1 MLEGGKNVR
10 QNLAQ
15 KTYEVL
21 TADGGR
27 WLLDSDHGMRSAAV
41 ARAEEI
47 IADGNVEGVRV
58 ISESRRT
65 GAEEIIL
72 EETLDAVENPVKI
85 VAIEDAPVCAKIDD
99 FYTLPARLAAGRLL
113 REYLDQ
119 KGQTAL
125 ELGFDYGA
133 LRMLERN
140 DVLFPSAM
148 QRVGAIHAK
157 KSGRKPAECNDDLY
171 RFFEQIKDNARVA
184 GDDEDRQ
191 NLIKQDG
198 LMGVI
203 AQTSKGD
210 AKQHVI
216 TVLGILAVAMQ
227 KRGDWSDKLELVI
240 ELSDGALDD
249 QVQVYLD
256 PIAAEI
262 LDNSAAVTEIFGGFP
277 DAATALIALIQL
289 TQGHCPI
296 ENPRSCIAAFN
307 DLMAKRPM
315 RNTSQLLLTRVA
327 KSLNG
332 VKPITR
338 EGKDAERGAF
348 INILHELTSA
358 AGIEGGPSMASAI
371 ASRSRIVFAEHD
383 DLTLE
388 QALVHVIS
396 IFPYR
401 AVRLGYL
408 LDLICSPLGQSND
421 KVVLGVL
428 ARVVKQ
434 LTSLA
439 SLMPENMTAQ
449 QTQSVMDALRDKM
462 ESEQLPKQ
470 WRDLFSKTFDQLAGV
485 APKATDSSVAKPN
498 KQPEAAS
505 ETPIPE
511 VKKKPEKTNVQTKQA
526 SNGNGIIRRAAVS
539 GDVLF
544 HEGDDGE
551 EAYLIMDGEIEV
563 FRQSGNE
570 EVVLATLTRGD
581 ILGEMSLIDNQPRM
595 ASARVVGDTK
605 LTVIT
610 RDDLNQLLAKLSKSD
625 KVLRRLMD
633 VFVERLRGQSQL
645 MD

>member
-1 MLEGGKNVR
+1 MR

-15 KTYEVL
+15 KNYEVMI
-21 TADGGR
+21 ADSGR
-27 WLLDSDHGMRSAAV
+27 WLLDSDHSVRSAAV

-72 EETLDAVENPVKI
+72 DEAFDAVEKTVKI
-85 VAIEDAPVCAKIDD
+85 VAIEDAPVCTKVED
-99 FYTLPARLAAGRLL
+99 FYSLPARLAAGRLL

-125 ELGFDYGA
+125 ELGFDYSG

-140 DVLFPSAM
+140 DILFPSAM

-157 KSGRKPAECNDDLY
+157 KTGRKPNECNDDLY
-171 RFFEQIKDNARVA
+171 RFFDQIKNNARTA
-184 GDDEDRQ
+184 GDDENRQ

-203 AQTSKGD
+203 AQTSTGD
-210 AKQHVI
+210 ANQHMI
-216 TVLGILAVAMQ
+216 IVLGTLAVSLQ

-240 ELSDGALDD
+240 GLSEGALDD
-249 QVQVYLD
+249 QVKMYLD

-262 LDNSAAVTEIFGGFP
+262 MDNSAAVTEIFGGFP
-277 DAATALIALIQL
+277 DPAAALIAFIQL
-289 TQGHCPI
+289 TQGRCPI

-315 RNTSQLLLTRVA
+315 HNTSQLLLTRVA

-338 EGKDAERGAF
+338 EGKDAERDAF
-348 INILHELTSA
+348 VNILHELTSA

-371 ASRSRIVFAEHD
+371 ASRSRIVFADHD

-388 QALVHVIS
+388 QALVYVIS
-396 IFPYR
+396 LFPYR
-401 AVRLGYL
+401 AVRLGFL
-408 LDLICSPLGQSND
+408 LDLICSPLGQSNA
-421 KVVLGVL
+421 KVVLSVL

-439 SLMPENMTAQ
+439 SLMPENMTTQ
-449 QTQSVMDALRDKM
+449 QTQSVMDELRRKM
-462 ESEQLPKQ
+462 ESELLPKQ
-470 WRDLFSKTFDQLAGV
+470 WRDLFSKTFDQLAGP
-485 APKATDSSVAKPN
+485 APSASATSVAKPDE
-498 KQPEAAS
+498 QTIAEAEAPEPAPS
-505 ETPIPE
+505 
-511 VKKKPEKTNVQTKQA
+511 KKPEQA
-526 SNGNGIIRRAAVS
+526 KVLIKEPPNGNAIVRRAAVS

-551 EAYLIMDGEIEV
+551 EAYLIMDGEVEV
-563 FRQSGNE
+563 YQQSGND
-570 EVVLATLTRGD
+570 EVVLATLKRGD

-610 RDDLNQLLAKLSKSD
+610 RADLDQRLAKLGKSD

-633 VFVERLRGQSQL
+633 VFVGRLRGQSKL

>member
-1 MLEGGKNVR
+1 MR

-15 KTYEVL
+15 KTYEVM
-21 TADGGR
+21 TADSGR
-27 WLLDSDHGMRSAAV
+27 WLLDSDHGVRSAAV

-47 IADGNVEGVRV
+47 IADGKVEGVRV
-58 ISESRRT
+58 VSESRRT

-72 EETLDAVENPVKI
+72 EETFDAVEKPVKI
-85 VAIEDAPVCAKIDD
+85 VAIEDAPICAKIED
-99 FYTLPARLAAGRLL
+99 FYSLPARLAAGRIL

-119 KGQTAL
+119 TGQTAL

-157 KSGRKPAECNDDLY
+157 KSGRKPNECNDELY
-171 RFFEQIKDNARVA
+171 RFFEQIKDNARAA

-191 NLIKQDG
+191 NLITQDG

-210 AKQHVI
+210 AKQHMIV
-216 TVLGILAVAMQ
+216 VLGTLAVALQ

-240 ELSDGALDD
+240 GLSDGALDD
-249 QVQVYLD
+249 QVKVYLD

-277 DAATALIALIQL
+277 DSAAALVALVQL
-289 TQGHCPI
+289 TQGRCAI

-315 RNTSQLLLTRVA
+315 HKTSQLLLTRVA
-327 KSLNG
+327 KSLHG

-338 EGKDAERGAF
+338 EDKDAERDAF
-348 INILHELTSA
+348 KNILRELTST
-358 AGIEGGPSMASAI
+358 AGIEGGPSMASAV
-371 ASRSRIVFAEHD
+371 ASRSRIVFADHD

-388 QALVHVIS
+388 QALDHVIS
-396 IFPYR
+396 LFPYR
-401 AVRLGYL
+401 AVQLGYL

-439 SLMPENMTAQ
+439 SLMSEDMPAQ
-449 QTQSVMDALRDKM
+449 HTQSVMDELRRKM

-470 WRDLFSKTFDQLAGV
+470 WRDLFSTTFDRLAE
-485 APKATDSSVAKPN
+485 APPEKADRSVAKSTTLPD
-498 KQPEAAS
+498 PI
-505 ETPIPE
+505 TPDVPAT
-511 VKKKPEKTNVQTKQA
+511 VSTKKPRKTGAQNKPS
-526 SNGNGIIRRAAVS
+526 SNANRIIRRTVVS

-551 EAYLIMDGEIEV
+551 EAYLVMDGEVEV
-563 FRQSGNE
+563 YRQSGNDE
-570 EVVLATLTRGD
+570 IVLATLKRGD

-610 RDDLNQLLAKLSKSD
+610 RDDLDQRLAKLSESD

-633 VFVERLRGQSQL
+633 VFVGRLRDQSQ
-645 MD
+645 